1 MQYIHLIK
9 KTVMLIVLSLFKRR
23 TVQVCP
29 PQHHLTSSITEVKKK
44 KKHLEFASILNLL
57 NVVCIYITSQRCDK
71 TATSS

>member
-9 KTVMLIVLSLFKRR
+9 KTVMLIVLSLFKRQ

-29 PQHHLTSSITEVKKK
+29 PQHQKKKKK